1 MKLIALMFLEE
12 DQSRVEKLLKGA
24 GVRAYSR
31 LPLEGH
37 GEGKPGWYGEIAPY
51 DSEMIFALVPDE
63 ESGAVL
69 AAVEKLEGVQDERHP
84 IHAFEVDV
92 GRCVHSTGTCEDPE
106 ATG

>member
-12 DQSRVEKLLKGA
+12 DRAVVEKLLNGA

-51 DSEMIFALVPDE
+51 DSEMIFALVPDADA
-63 ESGAVL
+63 GAVL
-69 AAVEKLEGVQDERHP
+69 DAVEELRNVHDIRHP
-84 IHAFEVDV
+84 IHAFRVDV
-92 GRCVHSTGTCEDPE
+92 ERYVHSTS
-106 ATG
+106 A

>member
-12 DQSRVEKLLKGA
+12 DRSVVEEVLTGA

-51 DSEMIFALVPDE
+51 DSEMIFALVPNE
-63 ESGAVL
+63 EAGAVL
-69 AAVEKLEGVQDERHP
+69 DTVEGLKRVQNARHP
-84 IHAFEVDV
+84 IHAFRVNVE
-92 GRCVHSTGTCEDPE
+92 RYVHSDG
-106 ATG
+106 G